1 MSLFQILLPLIL
13 LTQPTLSLE
22 GHTCAYSDNNY
33 HPTAASEC
41 IYQASDN
48 GICFYVTVNGN
59 TYCQVSSN
67 VKKEDTENNYSSQ
80 QTSLG
85 ATNIVGP
92 KPSPIPNNCGLVGI
106 LEPISKENCTAITIP
121 ESHCCYVTI
130 NYSKDGESQSH
141 VCRRVKKKPKKSDDV
156 SEVKDSLDSLGAS
169 PSQIECKG
177 YFWNVNFY
185 ALVFALSFVF

>member
-1 MSLFQILLPLIL
+1 MSLFQIILSTIL
-13 LTQPTLSLE
+13 LYKTKEVVTS
-22 GHTCAYSDNNY
+22 HSCAYTDNSY
-33 HPTAASEC
+33 HPTQPSEC
-41 IYQASDN
+41 IYQASDD
-48 GICFYVTVNGN
+48 GICFFVTSNNVN
-59 TYCQVSSN
+59 YCAVSSG
-67 VKKEDTENNYSSQ
+67 VTKSDTENNYASQKSS
-80 QTSLG
+80 L
-85 ATNIVGP
+85 AVDAIVGP
-92 KPSPIPNNCGLVGI
+92 QPSPIPNNCGLVGI